1 MSETN
6 ELYKAIDVETL
17 LNLSANSVS
26 DDMLDIAQKQVEELL
41 AKDYG
46 DAKSK
51 TEAFYLYEKTDIVK
65 LKHQNIIDV
74 SSFTIADVNESGLS
88 EDDEEFY
95 VFKED
100 GIIKCSSLTTL
111 KTITIVYTY
120 GNCTVGTL
128 DKYLQL
134 LFILKQII
142 LTNPSLITKE
152 AISEKVGDY
161 TIKYNVTELTQRPQ
175 MIDKAIQDVISVMDG
190 NDLFFL

>member
-26 DDMLDIAQKQVEELL
+26 DDMLDIAQKQVEQTL

-46 DAKSK
+46 TAKSE
-51 TEAFYLYEKTDIVK
+51 TEAFYLYDLTSIIK
-65 LKHQNIIDV
+65 LKHYNIVAV
-74 SSFTIADVNESGLS
+74 SSFTIEDVNEDGLS
-88 EDDEEFY
+88 EDDHEFY
-95 VFKED
+95 VMKEE
-100 GIIKCSSLTTL
+100 GIIKCELLATW

-175 MIDKAIQDVISVMDG
+175 MIDKAIADVLSIMDG
-190 NDLFFL
+190 NDLFYL